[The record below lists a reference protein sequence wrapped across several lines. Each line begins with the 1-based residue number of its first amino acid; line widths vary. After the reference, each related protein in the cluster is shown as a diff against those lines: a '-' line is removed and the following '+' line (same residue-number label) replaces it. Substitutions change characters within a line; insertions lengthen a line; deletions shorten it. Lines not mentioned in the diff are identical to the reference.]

1 MLDRLLQLFAL
12 GNFLLAAAL
21 VIIIF
26 ALLIFLF
33 PQSWRNPV
41 QRAFSALL
49 TFVGIV
55 YVGQV
60 FLLRTDNL
68 ADAEIWLRFKWI
80 GIAFVPAAYLHFS
93 NAVLRST
100 FYYSRLRR
108 AAMLLSYGIGTI
120 LLALVLT
127 TDLVVGKAFLYP
139 FATQLAAGPL
149 FPLFAGYFFATT
161 AWGIYNIEI
170 ARRRSLTPTSKRRLR
185 RLAFAFLAPALGV
198 FPYLVF
204 AGFPQLVHPIVL
216 LMLTFFGSIGLIV
229 MLVVMA
235 YTVAY
240 QGALAPDRVVKQKLV
255 HYLLRGPLVAV
266 GVVVALIIVPQI
278 GRSLRLSY
286 ETLLFATV
294 IVGIIVFEM
303 LISRGKSFLDRLLFW
318 QDRDEIKQIQQLDA
332 RLITTTDVRQLLENI
347 LAALC
352 DLLRVESGFVLAPD
366 SAGWRVEAMVGAREP
381 VQRYMSDSS
390 TQTSLVNTQNN
401 GHALIAGGSYWL
413 YPLRVN
419 GGDAVVGV
427 IGVTARTPEPDLTD
441 HERELFEAFAS
452 QAELALEDRQFQKYI
467 FEAFEQLGGEV
478 DLLQRARTK
487 TRVVGTTAQERVED
501 ELIYSPD
508 FHRVV
513 KDALDHYWGGPK
525 LTHSPLLQLNIVRKS
540 LGVYD
545 QNPTNALRGVLADA
559 IERLRPEGVRSMTA
573 PEWVLYN
580 ILEMKVIQGL
590 KIRDIAQKLA
600 ISESDLYRKQRIA
613 IQEVA
618 KMVQQMEQ
626 KDGKEP

>member
-1 MLDRLLQLFAL
+1 MLDRLLQTLAL

-60 FLLRTDNL
+60 FLLRTDSL
-68 ADAEIWLRFKWI
+68 ADADIWLRFKWI
-80 GIAFVPAAYLHFS
+80 GIAFVPAAYMHFS

-108 AAMLLSYGIGTI
+108 TAMLLAYGIGTI
-120 LLALVLT
+120 LLGLVLT
-127 TDLVVGKAFLYP
+127 TDLVVGNAFLYP
-139 FATQLAAGPL
+139 FATQLQAGPL

-204 AGFPQLVHPIVL
+204 SGFPQLVHPLVL
-216 LMLTFFGSIGLIV
+216 LTLTFIGSIGLTV

-235 YTVAY
+235 YTVGY

-255 HYLLRGPLVAV
+255 HYLLRGPLVAA

-278 GRSLRLSY
+278 GRTLRLSY

-352 DLLRVESGFVLAPD
+352 DLLRVESGFVLAAD
-366 SAGWRVEAMVGAREP
+366 NTDWHVEAMVGAREP
-381 VQRYMSDSS
+381 VQRYMSGSS
-390 TQTSLVNTQNN
+390 AQSALVTAQGN

-419 GGDAVVGV
+419 GGDSVVGV
-427 IGVTARTPEPDLTD
+427 IGIGARTPEPDLTD

-467 FEAFEQLGGEV
+467 FEAFEQIGGEV

-525 LTHSPLLQLNIVRKS
+525 LTHSPLLHLNIVRKS

-580 ILEMKVIQGL
+580 ILEMKVIQGH

-626 KDGKEP
+626 KDGK